1 MYYTDK
7 DDGVDSNE
15 NFLKNRP
22 NSNSFVNSSG
32 KKKIRIKICTKKIK
46 LCYLGLKRNGANVFQ
61 TF

>member
-15 NFLKNRP
+15 NILKNRP

-32 KKKIRIKICTKKIK
+32 KKKTNKNM
-46 LCYLGLKRNGANVFQ
+46 Y
-61 TF
+61 

>member
-22 NSNSFVNSSG
+22 NSNSFVNNSG
-32 KKKIRIKICTKKIK
+32 KKKNRIKNM
-46 LCYLGLKRNGANVFQ
+46 Y
-61 TF
+61 